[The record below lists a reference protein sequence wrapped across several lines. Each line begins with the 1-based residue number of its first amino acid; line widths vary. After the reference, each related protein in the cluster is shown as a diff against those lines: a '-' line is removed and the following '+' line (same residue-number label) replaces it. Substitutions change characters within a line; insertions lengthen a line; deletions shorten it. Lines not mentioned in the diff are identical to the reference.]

1 MSLVFL
7 DENSFLLQP
16 LRRKIWA
23 PVGQTRIRYAWDR
36 HDRLSVRC
44 ALTVAP
50 WQRRFGLY
58 YDLWDH
64 NCHAVDVMRFLR
76 FVHRRLRC
84 TMLMIWDRWNP
95 HRSAAAQLAQ
105 AGCSWLEPHWL
116 PAYAP
121 ELDPVEFVWT
131 QAKYGDSA
139 DWIPEDVPDLRLH
152 LQQLSEEYRHD
163 PARLYSFFEVAR
175 LPI

>member
-1 MSLVFL
+1 LVFL
-7 DENSFLLQP
+7 DESGFLLQP

-23 PVGQTRIRYAWDR
+23 PVGQTPIHYPWDR
-36 HDRLSVRC
+36 HDRLSVLC

-50 WQRRFGLY
+50 WQQRFGLY
-58 YDLWDH
+58 YELLDH
-64 NCHAVDVMRFLR
+64 NCHADDMIRFLQA
-76 FVHRRLRC
+76 VHRSLRR
-84 TMLMIWDRWNP
+84 TMLVIWDRLNV

-105 AGCSWLEPHWL
+105 AGCSWLEPRWL

-131 QAKYGDSA
+131 QAKYGDLA
-139 DWIPEDVPDLRLH
+139 NWIPDDIHQLRVR
-152 LQQLSEEYRHD
+152 LQELLEEYRHD
-163 PARLYSFFEVAR
+163 PDRLYSFFRTAR